1 MFLSFN
7 HSHLRSDWGK
17 WLPSVFIACDDI
29 FTIFRPSGPERPSR
43 HNNVSGASV
52 VFELAEWQ
60 RRAVALK
67 FPDQAVIDG
76 KHCAAQSGQTFAAI
90 NPATGQCLANVA
102 ACGEEDVDAAV
113 RNARQVFEAGTWSQR
128 PPAERKQVLLRLA
141 DLLMTHREELALLD
155 SLNMGKPVM
164 DAYNIDVPG
173 AAGVFRWYAEAIDKL
188 YDQVA
193 PSAPNVLATIT
204 REALGVVAAV
214 VPWNFPLDMAAW
226 KLAPALAA
234 GNSVILKPAEQSP
247 FSALRLAELA
257 LEAGLPPGVLNV
269 LPGLGEQAGKA
280 LGLHADVDCLVFT
293 GSTQVGKYFMQ
304 YSAQSNLKQVWLEC
318 GGKSANLVFADC
330 QDLDLAAEK
339 AAFGIFFN
347 QGEVCSANS
356 RLLVERSIHDEFVE
370 RLKAQA
376 ERWLPGD
383 PLDPQ
388 SSAGAIVDDKQ
399 TASIMRFIRSAEQS
413 GATRVCGG
421 QQRRFNGSDNF
432 IEPTIFTGVTADMP
446 LFREEV
452 FGPVLAVTP
461 FDNEEEAVRLAN
473 DSVYGLAASLWT
485 DDLNR
490 AHRVARQLRAG
501 TVSVNTVDALDVTVP
516 FGGGKQSGF
525 GRDLSLHSFDKYTQL
540 KTTWFQLR

>member
-1 MFLSFN
+1 M
-7 HSHLRSDWGK
+7 
-17 WLPSVFIACDDI
+17 
-29 FTIFRPSGPERPSR
+29 
-43 HNNVSGASV
+43 
-52 VFELAEWQ
+52 FELAEWQ
-60 RRAVALK
+60 RQAVALK
-67 FPDQAVIDG
+67 FPDKAVING
-76 KHCAAQSGQTFAAI
+76 QHCAAQSGQTFAAI
-90 NPATGQCLANVA
+90 NPATGRLLANVA
-102 ACGEEDVDAAV
+102 ACGEDDVDATVA
-113 RNARQVFEAGTWSQR
+113 NARQVFEAGIWAQR

-141 DLLMTHREELALLD
+141 DLLMEHREELALLD

-173 AAGVFRWYAEAIDKL
+173 AAGVFRWYAESIDKL
-188 YDQVA
+188 YDQIA
-193 PSAPNVLATIT
+193 PGAANVLATIT

-269 LPGLGEQAGKA
+269 LPGLGEQTGKA
-280 LGLHADVDCLVFT
+280 LGLHPDVDCLVFT

-330 QDLDLAAEK
+330 KDLDLAAEK

-388 SSAGAIVDDKQ
+388 SRAGAIVDQRQ
-399 TASIMRFIRSAEQS
+399 TASIMRAIRGAEQA
-413 GATRVCGG
+413 GASLVCGG
-421 QQRRFNGSDNF
+421 RQRRLNGSDNF
-432 IEPTIFTGVTADMP
+432 IEPTIFTGVSADMS
-446 LFREEV
+446 LFRDEV
-452 FGPVLAVTP
+452 FGPVLAVVP
-461 FDNEEEAVRLAN
+461 FDGEHEAVRLAN
-473 DSVYGLAASLWT
+473 DSVYGLASSLWT
-485 DDLNR
+485 DDLHR
-490 AHRVARQLRAG
+490 AHRVARRLRAG